1 MTNPGFNRIAIIKL
15 SALGDIVHTI
25 PAFHILRSRYP
36 LARISWFAESTGA
49 LLLKQFEGID
59 EIIPVNLKNG
69 SISHKLKNLRQI
81 LREFR
86 GKFDLVID
94 FQGLIKS
101 AALSWLLDCK
111 TIGFHNSNLRERTAR
126 FFYTQKATPFD
137 ESCHVVYKNIHLVK
151 QLFSIEPS
159 ENTNNIYPL
168 TYPVKDSFPSPN
180 LDAFLKQHNLKEK
193 QFVIFNIGGG
203 WESKILSFQQNI
215 EVLSK
220 IKNRYNT
227 IILWGN
233 EREKKAA
240 ELLTQLTHIPISEFF
255 DFADLI
261 RFIRMAKLVV
271 TADTLAMHLAD
282 AVGTPS
288 VGIFGPTSPH
298 RNGSLLSLS
307 IPIQINLPCRFCY
320 KKKCAKMDC
329 ITKIKTESIVEA
341 IEKGYRT

>member
-36 LARISWFAESTGA
+36 HAHISWFAESTGA
-49 LLLKQFEGID
+49 LLLEQFEGID
-59 EIIPVNLKNG
+59 KIIPVNLKKGN
-69 SISHKLKNLRQI
+69 ISNKITNLRQI

-101 AALSWLLDCK
+101 AILSWLLDCK
-111 TIGFHNSNLRERTAR
+111 TIGFHNSNLRERAAR
-126 FFYTQKATPFD
+126 FFYKQKATPFD
-137 ESCHVVYKNIHLVK
+137 ESCHVVYKNIHLVM
-151 QLFSIEPS
+151 QLFSHESS
-159 ENTNNIYPL
+159 ENTQVTFPL
-168 TYPVKDSFPSPN
+168 AYPVKDSVSG
-180 LDAFLKQHNLKEK
+180 LKLEAFQKKYNLKEK
-193 QFVIFNIGGG
+193 QYVIFNIGGG

-215 EVLSK
+215 EVLSA
-220 IKNRYNT
+220 IKDHYKT

-233 EREKKAA
+233 EKEKKVA
-240 ELLTQLTHIPISEFF
+240 ELLTHLTRIPMSEFF

-288 VGIFGPTSPH
+288 VGIFGPTSPQ
-298 RNGSLLSLS
+298 RNGSLLSQSL
-307 IPIQINLPCRFCY
+307 PVQINLPCRFCY

-329 ITKIKTESIVEA
+329 ITKIKTESIIEA